1 MFQAYATES
10 AGLDQDQKADP
21 RLGRLPR
28 EPIDRF
34 TRPLARFLRIETVS
48 GAVLLIAAMVA
59 FGLSNS
65 AWADGFLAFWDTPIG
80 LRTGSFQFQ
89 RPLRDWINDGL
100 MTFFFFVVALELKRE
115 LVVGE
120 LREPRIAALSIA
132 AAAGGML
139 APAAIYLVLQFG
151 QPGEHGWGVVMA
163 TDTAFVIGCLA
174 LLGQNAPRRLR
185 VFLLSLAVVDDIG
198 AILVVAIGYSS
209 GVGWIALAVGITG
222 LAVVYGLRQLGIRS
236 VLVYVLAGILIW
248 LAIDASGIH
257 PTVAGVALGLL
268 TPTRGW
274 VSDRRLRAILRRVL
288 AYPPGNHWSG
298 DTEDRKLLRSAG
310 KAAREALAPVERLE
324 LILHPWVAFGVMPL
338 FALANAGVHISL
350 AGLAN
355 PVTLAVVIGFTF
367 GKPVG
372 ILAFAWLAVRL
383 SVAVR
388 PTALGWGVMAGG
400 GMLAGIGFTMALFIA
415 ELAFK
420 DELLEAAKL
429 GIFIASVISAAGGF
443 SLLAWL
449 GHRDRDRS
457 AMARGVD
464 AQRHEMMLPRAL

>member
-1 MFQAYATES
+1 ME
-10 AGLDQDQKADP
+10 QDQKANP

-34 TRPLARFLRIETVS
+34 TRPLARFLRIETAS
-48 GAVLLIAAMVA
+48 GAVLLIAAIIA
-59 FGLSNS
+59 FALSNS
-65 AWADGFLAFWDTPIG
+65 AWAHGFLAFWETPIG
-80 LRTGSFQFQ
+80 LRAGSFQFQ

-100 MTFFFFVVALELKRE
+100 MTSFFFVVALELKRE

-174 LLGQNAPRRLR
+174 LLGRNAPRRLR

-209 GVGWIALAVGITG
+209 GVGWLALAVGITG
-222 LAVVYGLRQLGIRS
+222 LAAVYGLRQLGIRN

-248 LAIDASGIH
+248 LAVDASGIH

-310 KAAREALAPVERLE
+310 TATREALSPVERLE
-324 LILHPWVAFGVMPL
+324 LVLHPWVAFGVMPL
-338 FALANAGVHISL
+338 FALANAGVHVSL

-355 PVTLAVVIGFTF
+355 PITLAVVIGFTL

-372 ILAFAWLAVRL
+372 ILTFAWLAVR
-383 SVAVR
+383 SGAAVR
-388 PTALGWGVMAGG
+388 PKALGWGVLAGG

-415 ELAFK
+415 ELAFEG
-420 DELLEAAKL
+420 ELLETAKL
-429 GIFIASVISAAGGF
+429 GILVASVVSAAGGL
-443 SLLAWL
+443 SLLAWI
-449 GHRDRDRS
+449 GHVGRRQ
-457 AMARGVD
+457 ATMAGAAHAEQHD
-464 AQRHEMMLPRAL
+464 FMSPRAL